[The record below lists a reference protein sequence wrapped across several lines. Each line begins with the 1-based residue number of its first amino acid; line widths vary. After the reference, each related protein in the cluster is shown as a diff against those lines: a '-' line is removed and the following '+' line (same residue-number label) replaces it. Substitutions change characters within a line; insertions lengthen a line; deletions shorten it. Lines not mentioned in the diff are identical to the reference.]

1 MERKSVVFYFD
12 PISPYSWLAANQ
24 IPEIEARLPVQ
35 FDFVPVLFAGLLN
48 AHGQKGPAE
57 IAAKRRYAMTDAM
70 RWAAKLGLS
79 FEGPPAHPFNPL
91 KALRLCTAVEATSAR
106 RRLAEEILNACW
118 REGADITDD
127 SVLIGLAAKVELAG
141 QTLMNEA
148 GSDAI
153 KKALRDRTDLAIEQ
167 GVFGVPTFWVDNQI
181 FWGNDRLPF
190 LIEHLQGRLRVDLD
204 RLQTV
209 LNRPRA
215 ADRPQS
221 K

>member
-1 MERKSVVFYFD
+1 MQRKAVVFYFD

-24 IPEIEARLPVQ
+24 IPEIEAHLPIQ

-57 IAAKRRYAMTDAM
+57 IAAKRRYTITDAM
-70 RWAAKLGLS
+70 RWAAKLGIR

-91 KALRLCTAVEATSAR
+91 KALRLCTAVEATTAR

-118 REGADITDD
+118 RDGLDITDED
-127 SVLIGLAAKVELAG
+127 VLIGLASKVELAG
-141 QTLMNEA
+141 QTLLNE
-148 GSDAI
+148 SNSEPI

-167 GVFGVPTFWVDNQI
+167 GVFGVPTFWVDSQI

-190 LIEHLQGRLRVDLD
+190 LIEHLQGRLRVDHE
-204 RLQTV
+204 RLNSV